1 MISSKV
7 YRCSRYFICL
17 NLATNKIGKIFCQS
31 ISFAKFVA
39 KKKRPVFMMNI
50 SFGFDQLLEEGAVEE
65 FHHAGNLATFAAR
78 QEHA

>member
-1 MISSKV
+1 
-7 YRCSRYFICL
+7 
-17 NLATNKIGKIFCQS
+17 
-31 ISFAKFVA
+31 
-39 KKKRPVFMMNI
+39 MMNI